1 MFKSKLVSL
10 WGAAV
15 SFALITLFSPLAAA
29 VNLPHIDNLGVEQ
42 VTALDAGTELQFTL
56 QGTPMARASLRITGV
71 PRTILLKETDRGYYE
86 GTYTIRKQDRIPSN
100 AAVVATL
107 SQGKRRAVG
116 RLNQRLLLAS
126 AQPVQASAPTQ
137 PASPVQPA
145 VAAATPVS
153 IDRFTA
159 DQIERYEP
167 GTDLKFTLNG
177 TPHARASFTIAGVVA
192 NRAMDEV
199 RTGVYEGSYTIRR
212 QDKFSSSSQV
222 TGTLQGNGQ
231 TARAQLDQRL
241 VNDNEPPS
249 VSNVS
254 PKDNETVPASA
265 TLTVSGN
272 LDDEHGTGVD
282 PKSVKIIFDGKDVT
296 SQSAITAQNF
306 SYRPTSLAIGNHT
319 VDVRARDQAGNA
331 SRTSWNFRTATNEAA
346 PAAIFPLDILS
357 PRDNAEVGPGP
368 IEVRG
373 RTLPNASVD
382 IDVTAG
388 LFGLTQRIFE
398 NTLRADPQGYF
409 SFSFRPPVKVRGA
422 RYDVNVRATKD
433 KETRER
439 SISLTQQR

>member
-1 MFKSKLVSL
+1 MSKSKLISL
-10 WGAAV
+10 WSVAL
-15 SFALITLFSPLAAA
+15 SFALLNLFSPLATAA
-29 VNLPHIDNLGVEQ
+29 NVPHIDNFGVEQ
-42 VTALDAGTELQFTL
+42 VTALDPGTELQFTL
-56 QGTPMARASLRITGV
+56 QGTPTARASLRITGV

-107 SQGKRRAVG
+107 SQGKRRAFG
-116 RLNQRLLLAS
+116 RLNERLMLAS
-126 AQPVQASAPTQ
+126 SQPVQPPTAQ
-137 PASPVQPA
+137 PAAA
-145 VAAATPVS
+145 VAAPTPVS

-177 TPHARASFTIAGVVA
+177 TPHGRASFTIAGVVT

-199 RTGVYEGSYTIRR
+199 RAGVYEGSYTIRR
-212 QDKFSSSSQV
+212 QDKFTSSSQV
-222 TGTLQGNGQ
+222 TATLQANGQ
-231 TARAQLDQRL
+231 MARAQLDQRL
-241 VNDNEPPS
+241 VNDTEPPN

-254 PKDNETVPASA
+254 PKDNETVPSSA

-272 LDDEHGTGVD
+272 FDDERGTGVD

-296 SQSAITAQNF
+296 AQSAITAQNF
-306 SYRPTSLAIGNHT
+306 SYRPSNLAVGNHT
-319 VDVRARDQAGNA
+319 VDIRARDQAGNA
-331 SRTSWNFRTATNEAA
+331 SRTSWNFRTATTEAA
-346 PAAIFPLDILS
+346 PAGLFPLDILS

-398 NTLRADPQGYF
+398 NTLKADPQGYF

-439 SISLTQQR
+439 SITLTQQR

>member
-1 MFKSKLVSL
+1 MFKSKLISL
-10 WGAAV
+10 WSAAV
-15 SFALITLFSPLAAA
+15 SFALLTLFSPLATAA
-29 VNLPHIDNLGVEQ
+29 NVPHIDNFGVEQ
-42 VTALDAGTELQFTL
+42 VTALDPGTELQFTL
-56 QGTPMARASLRITGV
+56 QGTPTARASLRITGV

-107 SQGKRRAVG
+107 SQGKRRAIG
-116 RLNQRLLLAS
+116 RLNQRLMLAS
-126 AQPVQASAPTQ
+126 AQPVQPPSAQ
-137 PASPVQPA
+137 PAS
-145 VAAATPVS
+145 VAAPTPVS

-177 TPHARASFTIAGVVA
+177 TPHGRASFTIAGVVT

-199 RTGVYEGSYTIRR
+199 RAGVYEGSYTIRR
-212 QDKFSSSSQV
+212 QDKFSPSSQV
-222 TGTLQGNGQ
+222 TGTLQANGQ

-241 VNDNEPPS
+241 VNDNEPPN

-254 PKDNETVPASA
+254 PKDNETVPSSAS
-265 TLTVSGN
+265 LTVSGN
-272 LDDEHGTGVD
+272 FDDERGTGVD

-296 SQSAITAQNF
+296 AQSAITAQNF
-306 SYRPTSLAIGNHT
+306 SYRPGNLAIGNHT

-331 SRTSWNFRTATNEAA
+331 SRTSWNFRTAATDAA
-346 PAAIFPLDILS
+346 PAGIFPLDIIS

-388 LFGLTQRIFE
+388 IYGLTQRIFE
-398 NTLRADPQGYF
+398 NTQRADPQGYF
-409 SFSFRPPVKVRGA
+409 SFAFRPPVKVRGA

-433 KETRER
+433 KEMRER